1 MNISEDFKPVPTRAA
16 LAAQKKLANCE
27 FKAMVFQEPQYHQSK
42 STSMPDKQQNKS
54 RDEAVQKRPH
64 KSDKDSADTNPE
76 FDIKKARHEVLNFA
90 MSNQRVTK
98 NKRKM
103 EIFQL
108 IKLGAKPPKKTA
120 KNYKELK
127 DERQRLK
134 NIREERKKFHQLGK
148 NQTGAASVKCRSKNN
163 EERKQKKRAPVSNID
178 QHYGK
183 AQPKF
188 KKRK

>member
-16 LAAQKKLANCE
+16 LAAQKKQASCE
-27 FKAMVFQEPQYHQSK
+27 FKALVFQEPQYQSK
-42 STSMPDKQQNKS
+42 STKSMPDKQQETS
-54 RDEAVQKRPH
+54 EAGQRRPR
-64 KSDKDSADTNPE
+64 KDSAAADTNPE

-108 IKLGAKPPKKTA
+108 IKLGAKPPKKA
-120 KNYKELK
+120 ARNYKELK

-148 NQTGAASVKCRSKNN
+148 NQAGAASVKCRSKNN

-183 AQPKF
+183 AQPKL

>member
-1 MNISEDFKPVPTRAA
+1 MNVSQDFQPVPTRAA
-16 LAAQKKLANCE
+16 LALQKRQASSE
-27 FKAMVFQEPQYHQSK
+27 FQALVFREPQSQGKPKTAGNAEK
-42 STSMPDKQQNKS
+42 SQNS
-54 RDEAVQKRPH
+54 GDPPA
-64 KSDKDSADTNPE
+64 KDSNPE

-90 MSNQRVTK
+90 RNNQRVIK

-108 IKLGAKPPKKTA
+108 EKLGAKAAPKAA

-134 NIREERKKFHQLGK
+134 NIRAERKQFHQLGK
-148 NQTGAASVKCRSKNN
+148 NQTGAASVKCRTKAHKERN
-163 EERKQKKRAPVSNID
+163 EKKRAPVSNID

-188 KKRK
+188 KTRK

>member
-1 MNISEDFKPVPTRAA
+1 MNVSEDFKPVPTRAQLA
-16 LAAQKKLANCE
+16 LQKKQANSE
-27 FKAMVFQEPQYHQSK
+27 FKALVFHEPQSQPNRPTDAKKKDPDTQNPLKGKGMQSK
-42 STSMPDKQQNKS
+42 DI
-54 RDEAVQKRPH
+54 
-64 KSDKDSADTNPE
+64 NPE
-76 FDIKKARHEVLNFA
+76 FDIKRARHEVLNFA
-90 MSNQRVTK
+90 RNNQRVIK

-108 IKLGAKPPKKTA
+108 QKLGAKPLPKA
-120 KNYKELK
+120 SKNYKELK

-148 NQTGAASVKCRSKNN
+148 NQTGAASVKCRTNLQKDRN
-163 EERKQKKRAPVSNID
+163 QKKRAPVSNID

>member
-16 LAAQKKLANCE
+16 LAAQKKQATCE
-27 FKAMVFQEPQYHQSK
+27 FKALVFHEPQSQSK
-42 STSMPDKQQNKS
+42 ATSNPDKQQEKS
-54 RDEAVQKRPH
+54 ERRPH
-64 KSDKDSADTNPE
+64 KSAGTDKDSSTNPE

-108 IKLGAKPPKKTA
+108 IKLGAKPPKKA
-120 KNYKELK
+120 ARNYKELK

-148 NQTGAASVKCRSKNN
+148 NQAGAASVKCRSKNN

>member
-1 MNISEDFKPVPTRAA
+1 MNVSEDFKPVPTRAQLA
-16 LAAQKKLANCE
+16 LQKKETNSE
-27 FKAMVFQEPQYHQSK
+27 FKALVFHEPQSQPKRPTDAKKKNPDNENPSKGKDNQSK
-42 STSMPDKQQNKS
+42 DI
-54 RDEAVQKRPH
+54 
-64 KSDKDSADTNPE
+64 NPE

-90 MSNQRVTK
+90 RNNQRVIK

-108 IKLGAKPPKKTA
+108 EKLGAKPLKKA
-120 KNYKELK
+120 SKNYKELK

-134 NIREERKKFHQLGK
+134 NVREERKKFHQLGK
-148 NQTGAASVKCRSKNN
+148 NQTGAASVKCRTNLQKDRN
-163 EERKQKKRAPVSNID
+163 QKKRAPVSNID

>member
-1 MNISEDFKPVPTRAA
+1 MNVSEDFQPVPTRAA
-16 LAAQKKLANCE
+16 LALQKKQGNSDFQAL
-27 FKAMVFQEPQYHQSK
+27 VFQEPQAATKSGSKRKDEGSK
-42 STSMPDKQQNKS
+42 SES
-54 RDEAVQKRPH
+54 QKPH
-64 KSDKDSADTNPE
+64 KTKEAGNELNPE

-90 MSNQRVTK
+90 MKNQRVIK
-98 NKRKM
+98 NKTKM
-103 EIFQL
+103 EMFQL
-108 IKLGAKPPKKTA
+108 VKLGAKPLRKQV

-148 NQTGAASVKCRSKNN
+148 NQAGAASVKCRSKSQK
-163 EERKQKKRAPVSNID
+163 ERNDKKRAPVSQID

-188 KKRK
+188 KTKK